1 MRRMPLW
8 MLWTQSR
15 SKQGKGGQ
23 RVLEIHWTRSR
34 SVLRGISVQ
43 RQQRL
48 QSGILQGEIPQMR
61 LRRPLLLLQVRQSL
75 LRQAHQPAARRWTA
89 KTRAMEK
96 AEAEAEPVGLAAADR
111 SLLAAIAKAQVS
123 QVLRHQA
130 QLPRPTSHEVAARAK
145 VQARFPRPTR
155 RRTTTATAILL
166 DAHPLSRRVSI
177 HLRRVPSRGRHH
189 SQVIQLHPHLYLD
202 CADDWR
208 APCLKHSPLKPLPTH
223 GPKLGSGCALN
234 CVLPATASVI
244 INDRCG
250 DNRTC
255 IPAWHAQ
262 FERNHV
268 TCEHVV
274 KLFPIVSRIP
284 PGKVVRFVG
293 NAKTKESEFSG
304 IVPLYMGTMGWSR
317 FSSKEGTGGRLRLGT
332 CGGVWMDDW
341 ESNTPR
347 AVGPAHDLWF
357 RHGGGE
363 AEVLL
368 NQVGSATVVHCV
380 RQVGGRHGVQLGQ
393 RR

>member
-61 LRRPLLLLQVRQSL
+61 LRRPLLLLLLQVRQSL

-130 QLPRPTSHEVAARAK
+130 RLPRPASHEVAARAK
-145 VQARFPRPTR
+145 AQAQFPRPTR
-155 RRTTTATAILL
+155 RRTTTTTALFL
-166 DAHPLSRRVSI
+166 DAHPLARRVSI

-189 SQVIQLHPHLYLD
+189 SQVIHLHQHLYLD
-202 CADDWR
+202 CA
-208 APCLKHSPLKPLPTH
+208 
-223 GPKLGSGCALN
+223 
-234 CVLPATASVI
+234 
-244 INDRCG
+244 
-250 DNRTC
+250 
-255 IPAWHAQ
+255 
-262 FERNHV
+262 
-268 TCEHVV
+268 
-274 KLFPIVSRIP
+274 
-284 PGKVVRFVG
+284 
-293 NAKTKESEFSG
+293 
-304 IVPLYMGTMGWSR
+304 
-317 FSSKEGTGGRLRLGT
+317 
-332 CGGVWMDDW
+332 
-341 ESNTPR
+341 
-347 AVGPAHDLWF
+347 
-357 RHGGGE
+357 
-363 AEVLL
+363 
-368 NQVGSATVVHCV
+368 
-380 RQVGGRHGVQLGQ
+380 
-393 RR
+393 

>member
-23 RVLEIHWTRSR
+23 RVLEIHRTRSR

-89 KTRAMEK
+89 KTREMKK

-111 SLLAAIAKAQVS
+111 SLLAAIAKAQAS
-123 QVLRHQA
+123 QVVRHQA
-130 QLPRPTSHEVAARAK
+130 QLPRPTSHEAAARAK

-208 APCLKHSPLKPLPTH
+208 APCLKRSPLKPLPTV
-223 GPKLGSGCALN
+223 A
-234 CVLPATASVI
+234 
-244 INDRCG
+244 
-250 DNRTC
+250 
-255 IPAWHAQ
+255 
-262 FERNHV
+262 ERQ
-268 TCEHVV
+268 
-274 KLFPIVSRIP
+274 
-284 PGKVVRFVG
+284 RF
-293 NAKTKESEFSG
+293 
-304 IVPLYMGTMGWSR
+304 Y
-317 FSSKEGTGGRLRLGT
+317 
-332 CGGVWMDDW
+332 
-341 ESNTPR
+341 
-347 AVGPAHDLWF
+347 
-357 RHGGGE
+357 
-363 AEVLL
+363 
-368 NQVGSATVVHCV
+368 
-380 RQVGGRHGVQLGQ
+380 
-393 RR
+393 